1 MIMKFALFTAVTC
14 VFIALFLMANPFGG
28 DAMRMV
34 SAFIFPFLGLAGFG
48 ILLFDPLKKAA
59 K

>member
-1 MIMKFALFTAVTC
+1 MMKYVLLTGITC
-14 VFIALFLMANPFGG
+14 VFAVLFLMANPFGG

-34 SAFIFPFLGLAGFG
+34 STFIFPFLGIIGLG

>member
-1 MIMKFALFTAVTC
+1 MMKYVLLTAITC
-14 VFIALFLMANPFGG
+14 VFAVLFLMANPFGG

-34 SAFIFPFLGLAGFG
+34 STFIFPFLGIIGLG